1 MHCNE
6 NFRKGYNKAEQIMPL
21 GIKLYHFISEGL
33 VKNIWLRVYNVEYA
47 YTKHKYNI

>member
-21 GIKLYHFISEGL
+21 GIKLYHFISQAP
-33 VKNIWLRVYNVEYA
+33 VKNIWYVYTEYA
-47 YTKHKYNI
+47 YQIRNI